1 MEILEVDAYTYNK
14 SIKTF
19 SLFTSANFAILNQ
32 KKVETLYFLL
42 FKDSKVRLG
51 IILGLIHNELYSP
64 FSSPYGGFSFVELD
78 CKARIIDEA
87 ISIFNDWIIKKRISK
102 VKIGQPPIHY
112 DTQFQTRL
120 INGLRNNSFKIEQ
133 LDVNHHFKIPS
144 DSFEDIYSKLI
155 KSNARKNLNNSLKK
169 DLTFL
174 KLTDQDYKRAYEVIA
189 INRLEKQ
196 KPLRMSLDQI
206 LELTSLTQVDF
217 FIVKNQNHD
226 VASAIVFHLSKKL
239 VQVVYWGDNP
249 DFYELRAMNFLTFN
263 LFKYYSQ
270 IGIQTIDIGISTEN
284 SIPNY
289 GLCEFKE
296 SIGCE
301 ISLKHTF
308 VKEYTH

>member
-1 MEILEVDAYTYNK
+1 MEILEVDANTYNK

-51 IILGLIHNELYSP
+51 IILGLIQNELHSP

-78 CKARIIDEA
+78 CKAKIIDQA

-102 VKIGQPPIHY
+102 VKIVQPPIHY
-112 DTQFQTRL
+112 NIQFQTRL
-120 INGLRNNSFKIEQ
+120 TNGLRNNSFEIEQ
-133 LDVNHHFKIPS
+133 LDINHHFKVPLG
-144 DSFEDIYSKLI
+144 SFENIYIKLI

-169 DLTFL
+169 GLTFL
-174 KLTDQDYKRAYEVIA
+174 KLNEQEYKRAYEVIT

-217 FIVKNQNHD
+217 FIVKDQNHD
-226 VASAIVFHLSKKL
+226 VASAIVFHLNAEL

-249 DFYELRAMNFLTFN
+249 NFYELRVMNFLTFN
-263 LFKYYSQ
+263 LFKYYSLN
-270 IGIQTIDIGISTEN
+270 GIQTIDIGISTEN

-308 VKEYTH
+308 VKEYSY